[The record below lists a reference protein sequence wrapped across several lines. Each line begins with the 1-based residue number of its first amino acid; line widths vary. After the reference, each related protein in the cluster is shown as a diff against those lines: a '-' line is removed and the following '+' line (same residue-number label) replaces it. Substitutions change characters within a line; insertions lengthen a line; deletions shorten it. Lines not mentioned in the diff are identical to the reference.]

1 MPPDVTELTTVLTLC
16 YRNGIRLPT
25 YMITPDVR
33 RQLTDMIV
41 PPRVEPEEPDALLRR
56 AFTAHAI
63 IKASVAAIGGSEA
76 RALRLLLDLDGKEK
90 RSVTDR
96 RADAAEPYD
105 ITGGSFLRRHQRT
118 VTEALAA
125 EIWRRLTAAQP
136 TADPQAIPMPSPCP
150 GHPASHHPRMP
161 SPHPTSP
168 PAHHPR
174 NQPNRVTGEI
184 TIPAVASQP
193 QASPPPVEHYRPR
206 RIREDPEPG
215 ARG

>member
-33 RQLTDMIV
+33 RQLTDMIA

-56 AFTAHAI
+56 AFAAHAI

-168 PAHHPR
+168 PTHHPR
-174 NQPNRVTGEI
+174 QHT
-184 TIPAVASQP
+184 TPATSPTESPARSP
-193 QASPPPVEHYRPR
+193 SPPLPASPKHPHHR
-206 RIREDPEPG
+206 
-215 ARG
+215 